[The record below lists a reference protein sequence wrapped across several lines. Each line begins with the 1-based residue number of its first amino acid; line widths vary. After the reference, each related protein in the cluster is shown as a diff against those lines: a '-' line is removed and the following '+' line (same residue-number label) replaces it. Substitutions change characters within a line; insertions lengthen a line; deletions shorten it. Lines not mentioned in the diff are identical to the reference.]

1 MTSKNPFFPLLA
13 APFLAVCLW
22 LNAPDAQA
30 RTYTTYEQA
39 LEDLDESRYEKAEE
53 KLKQVIAQDPNN
65 AAGHAELGRVYMNTD
80 NLRQMEV
87 ELSRAIELNDK
98 LCRAYAYRAYM
109 YWCTRRPKEALA
121 DSKKALDLYMV
132 NPLDWSA
139 QKVLANRALA
149 YDRMGRRAEAAADR
163 EKEKVF
169 VVLDEAGKF
178 REVGRLPEALKRVDK
193 GLALEPTNADLW
205 FFRGVVNANSMK
217 FWDAI
222 ADFNRALRYAPQ
234 ATMLYYF
241 RGDCY
246 DQVGKYQQAIDDYT
260 RVIKAGEPLVAYRFV
275 CESGRLRN
283 LILRDDTVCVSL
295 NDVYILR
302 AEAKY
307 RLGKLQSAIKD
318 FDYVVAH
325 DKTDDRALARRAEVV
340 AGMGKSDES
349 IKDFTRAINSNK
361 SNWENYVSRAQALL
375 KLGKDEEA
383 IADLSEVIKLNP
395 KDPGAYV
402 LRATVYKQVGRYEN
416 AVSDCSRALEIKA
429 DSDLLLERADC
440 LRALRKYDEALKDLD
455 HAVSIDKH
463 SISDARAL
471 KAKILQEQGEDEK
484 ARVELQELEK
494 QAQEKR
500 QKSETSNIAIYGG
513 SAVFVL
519 GLCFLGFR
527 AWRKR
532 GRTSR

>member
-1 MTSKNPFFPLLA
+1 MTRKTLAFSLLV
-13 APFLAVCLW
+13 APILSACLC
-22 LNAPDAQA
+22 LSAPEAQA

-53 KLKQVIAQDPNN
+53 KLKQVIEENPNS
-65 AAGHAELGRVYMNTD
+65 ADAHAELGRVYMNTD
-80 NLRQMEV
+80 QFLQMEA
-87 ELSRAIELNDK
+87 ELNRALQLNDK
-98 LCRAYAYRAYM
+98 LFRAYAYRAYM
-109 YWCTRRPKEALA
+109 YWRTRRPKQALA
-121 DSKKALDLYMV
+121 DSQKALDLYMV

-149 YDRMGRRAEAAADR
+149 YDRMGRRAEAQADR
-163 EKEKVF
+163 DKERVF
-169 VVLDEAGKF
+169 ITLDEAGKF

-193 GLALEPTNADLW
+193 GLAQEPTNADLW

-222 ADFNRALRYAPQ
+222 ADFNRALRFAPQ

-283 LILRDDTVCVSL
+283 LVLRDDTVCVSL
-295 NDVYILR
+295 NDVYYLR
-302 AEAKY
+302 AEAKF
-307 RLGKLQSAIKD
+307 RQGKLQAAIKD
-318 FDYVVAH
+318 LDYVAAH
-325 DKTDDRALARRAEVV
+325 DKTDDKALTRRAEIV

-349 IKDFTRAINSNK
+349 IKDFTRAIVANK
-361 SNWENYVSRAQALL
+361 KDWSKYVDRAQAYLR
-375 KLGKDEEA
+375 LGKDDEA

-395 KDPGAYV
+395 ADPGAYV
-402 LRATVYKQVGRYEN
+402 LRASAYKQIGKYEE
-416 AVSDCSRALEIKA
+416 AVSDCSRAFEIKA

-440 LRALRKYDEALKDLD
+440 LRAMRRYDDALKDLD
-455 HAVSIDKH
+455 HASEIDRHSVSE
-463 SISDARAL
+463 ARSL
-471 KAKILQEQGEDEK
+471 RAKILQEQGEDEK
-484 ARVELQELEK
+484 ARVELQELER

-500 QKSETSNIAIYGG
+500 QKNDASNVAIIGG
-513 SAVFVL
+513 SVVLLL
-519 GLCFLGFR
+519 GLSFLGFR
-527 AWRKR
+527 VWRKR
-532 GRTSR
+532 GRTNR